1 MFCILKL
8 REEKDKEGMRFLEFV
23 SRGLWVAVMAAIR
36 LSRLNQYN
44 ISYFA
49 PHNQIRQSVM
59 VHWAFLKVI
68 RSQHSSTAT

>member
-8 REEKDKEGMRFLEFV
+8 REEEDKEGIRFLEFV
-23 SRGLWVAVMAAIR
+23 SRGLWAPVMAEAR
-36 LSRLNQYN
+36 LSRFNQYN

-49 PHNQIRQSVM
+49 LYNQIRQSVIL
-59 VHWAFLKVI
+59 HWAFLKVI